1 LRSNSNKKNN
11 EMKKYSKYLIFFFVL
26 LITVCCQKEDFTF
39 GDINSPSNIE
49 ITAEIVGKSA
59 DDPYGDGSG
68 MVKFVTTADNAIS
81 YKYVFS
87 DGTSENSPSGQ
98 LMKRFTKNGVNKYTV
113 NAIVYGKG
121 GIASNATI
129 EVEVLSNF
137 SDPEAIE
144 FLTGGSSKKWYW
156 SASEPGHLG
165 VGQNDGDE
173 TKNYYAN
180 YYQAGVFEKAGAS
193 ESSCLYDNELTFSLD
208 GDVLKFELDNG
219 GATFF
224 NASFAGV
231 AGGSSPDDECLV
243 FNTGGTKT
251 VSLSPSE
258 SVIMFNPNQ
267 ATQTRGTTMNFSDG
281 GFMGYYI
288 GQSSYEILSITAN
301 RMVVR
306 AVMGGNPAL
315 AWYHIFTTTKPSQV
329 PDTNVDYTNLIWS
342 DDFDVDGAP
351 DPAKWS
357 YNLGTGENGWGNNE
371 KQNYTDLPANV
382 IVQDGVLK
390 ITAIKESSG
399 GQAYSSARIVT
410 DNKFK
415 FTYGKIEVR
424 AKLPTGG
431 GTWPAIWM
439 LGQNYATNEWPA
451 CGEIDVME
459 HVGNSQDVIHGTL
472 HYPGRFGG
480 SADGASKTIPNV
492 SSQFH
497 VYKAVWSPSS
507 IKIYVDETLI
517 HSVSNATS
525 LPFNSDFFIILNVA
539 MGGNFGGNI
548 DPAFTQSS
556 MEIDYVKVYQ

>member
-1 LRSNSNKKNN
+1 
-11 EMKKYSKYLIFFFVL
+11 MKKYNKYLVFLFAL
-26 LITVCCQKEDFTF
+26 LFMVSCQKDDFAF
-39 GDINSPSNIE
+39 GDINSPSNIM
-49 ITAEIVGKSA
+49 ITAEIVGKTA
-59 DDPYGDGSG
+59 EDPFGDGSG
-68 MVKFVTTADNAIS
+68 MVKLVANADNAIS

-98 LMKRFTKNGVNKYTV
+98 FTKRFTKTGVNKYTV
-113 NAIVYGKG
+113 NAIAYGKG
-121 GIASNATI
+121 GIASNTTI

-137 SDPEAIE
+137 SDPDAVN
-144 FLTGGSSKKWYW
+144 FLTGGTSKKWYW

-180 YYQAGVFEKAGAS
+180 YYQAGVFEKAAS
-193 ESSCLYDNELTFSLD
+193 PASSCLYNNELTFSLD
-208 GDVLKFELDNG
+208 GDVLKFQLDNG
-219 GATFF
+219 GSTFF
-224 NASFAGV
+224 NAAFANV
-231 AGGSSPDDECLV
+231 AGGSSPDDDCLAY
-243 FNTGGTKT
+243 NPGGVKT

-258 SVIMFNPNQ
+258 SVIMANPNK

-288 GQSSYEILSITAN
+288 GQSSYEILSITDN

-306 AVMGGNPAL
+306 AVMGGNSAL

-329 PDTNVDYTNLIWS
+329 PDTDVDYTNLIWS

-357 YNLGTGENGWGNNE
+357 YNTGTGQNGWGNNE
-371 KQNYTDLPANV
+371 KQNYTDSPDNV
-382 IVQDGVLK
+382 VVQGGILK
-390 ITAIKESSG
+390 ITAKKETSG
-399 GQAYSSARIVT
+399 GQDYSSARLVT

-451 CGEIDVME
+451 CGEIDIME
-459 HVGNSQDVIHGTL
+459 HVGNNQDVIHGTL

-480 SADGASKTIPNV
+480 SADTGTKTIPNV
-492 SSQFH
+492 SSEFH
-497 VYKAVWSPSS
+497 VYKAVWSPTSV
-507 IKIYVDETLI
+507 KIYVDDTLV
-517 HSVSNATS
+517 HSVSNAVS

-539 MGGNFGGNI
+539 MGGNLGGNI